1 MEHTILSQI
10 QKPNDLNS
18 LNNKELDILACDI
31 RKEIIEVVSKNGG
44 HLAPSLGVVE
54 LTIALHK
61 VYDLPNDKIVW
72 DVGHQGYVH
81 KLLTGRQDF
90 FKTLRQDDGCSGFL
104 SREESEYDCF
114 GAGHAGTAISAGLG
128 MAAARDR
135 QNKQEKIIAVV
146 GDGSLNCGS
155 SLEGLNNVA
164 ETTKD
169 FIVILNDNKMS
180 ISENVGAIPRYLN
193 NIIADSWY
201 NKIKNFLRNMLDNL
215 PYGEKL
221 HKVISKID
229 EGIKNIFIPGAFFE
243 ELGFRYFG
251 PIDGHDTKTLLK
263 TFEVIKNCKKPV
275 IVHVVTEK
283 GKGYTFAEEKP
294 EKFHGLAPFNP
305 DNGNVDKI
313 YQGITYSNAFG
324 EAMCELAKKQEN
336 LVAISAAMCSGTG
349 LSEFSKKFPKQFY
362 DVGIAEE
369 HSLIFAA
376 GLATQGIRPVVAMYA
391 TFIQR
396 GLDYIFHD
404 ICLQNLPVI
413 IALDRA
419 GIVDDGPTH
428 HGIHDISF
436 LRNMPNISILQPK
449 DSCELRNML
458 FKSYKQNSPVV
469 IRYPKGNAE
478 SVTYQKEEDLK
489 WGKAEIVRQGKDI
502 AIWAVGREVITA
514 INIAK
519 ELSKKDISATVV
531 NTRFLKPFDKG
542 LLISQ
547 SKTMPII
554 SIEDSQVS
562 GGLGGIIDE
571 QLINIEHKG
580 VLHFGWSDKIIPHG
594 TVKRLREKFN
604 MSEEYILKT
613 ILEYIKNN

>member
-10 QKPNDLNS
+10 KKPNDLNS

-44 HLAPSLGVVE
+44 HLASSLGVVE

-81 KLLTGRQDF
+81 KLLTGRQDW
-90 FKTLRQDDGCSGFL
+90 FKSLRQDDGCSGFL

-193 NIIADSWY
+193 KIISDSWY
-201 NKIKNFLRNMLDNL
+201 NKTKNFIKNWLGRI

-221 HKVISKID
+221 HKIISKID

-251 PIDGHDTKTLLK
+251 PIDGHDTNTLLK
-263 TFEVIKNCKKPV
+263 TFEMIKHCKTPV
-275 IVHVVTEK
+275 IVHVITEK
-283 GKGYTFAEEKP
+283 GKGYSFAEEKP

-313 YQGITYSNAFG
+313 SLETTYSNAFG

-376 GLATQGIRPVVAMYA
+376 GLATQGIRPIVAMYA
-391 TFIQR
+391 TFVQR

-449 DSCELRNML
+449 DACELRNML
-458 FKSYKQNSPVV
+458 FKSYEQNSPVV

-489 WGKAEIVRQGKDI
+489 WGKAEIVREGNDI
-502 AIWAVGREVITA
+502 AIWAIGREIVTA
-514 INIAK
+514 ISIAK
-519 ELSKKDISATVV
+519 ELEQKGISATVV
-531 NTRFLKPFDKG
+531 NTRFLKPFDND
-542 LLISQ
+542 LLMSQ

-554 SIEDSQVS
+554 SIEDSQIS

-604 MSEEYILKT
+604 MSEEYILKI

>member
-10 QKPNDLNS
+10 KKPNDLNS

-44 HLAPSLGVVE
+44 HLASSLGVVE

-81 KLLTGRQDF
+81 KLLTGRQDW
-90 FKTLRQDDGCSGFL
+90 FKSLRQDDGCSGFL

-193 NIIADSWY
+193 KIISDSWY
-201 NKIKNFLRNMLDNL
+201 NKTKNFIKNWLGRI

-221 HKVISKID
+221 HKIISKID

-251 PIDGHDTKTLLK
+251 PIDGHDTNTLLK
-263 TFEVIKNCKKPV
+263 TFEMIKHCKTPV
-275 IVHVVTEK
+275 IVHVITEK
-283 GKGYTFAEEKP
+283 GKGYSFAEEKP

-313 YQGITYSNAFG
+313 SLETTYSNAFG

-376 GLATQGIRPVVAMYA
+376 GLATQGIRPIVAMYA
-391 TFIQR
+391 TFVQR

-449 DSCELRNML
+449 DACELRNML
-458 FKSYKQNSPVV
+458 FKSYEQNSPVI

-489 WGKAEIVRQGKDI
+489 WGKAEIVREGNDI
-502 AIWAVGREVITA
+502 AIWAIGREIVTA
-514 INIAK
+514 ISIAK
-519 ELSKKDISATVV
+519 ELEQKGISATVV
-531 NTRFLKPFDKG
+531 NTRFLKPFDND
-542 LLISQ
+542 LLMSQ

-554 SIEDSQVS
+554 SIEDSQIS

-604 MSEEYILKT
+604 MSEEYILKI